1 VHVERLDAG
10 PARGVGASAA
20 KTFSDKGAWVGD
32 VGETGVD
39 SEGAG
44 VVDEV
49 VDWLGVGV

>member
-1 VHVERLDAG
+1 VYVEGLDAG
-10 PARGVGASAA
+10 PARGVGAGAA
-20 KTFSDKGAWVGD
+20 KAFGDEGAWVWD

-39 SEGAG
+39 GEGAG